1 MVSDIWVS
9 LLLVVIL
16 CYSIVHGQQP
26 PSDPTRNEGE
36 TRFVN
41 NSGRNLNLFI
51 FPPDNPGRKQL
62 IQQSIQDGIHMTL
75 DYSIVGTKFAVQEE
89 SCHDCALH
97 YFIASDHRQATVLY
111 DKDSDGLK
119 IDFWDDETGERLDDS
134 KDTDQS
140 CSANEEPVGEMD
152 KILRGRYTLVD
163 INVRSSMFDGDDQ
176 YSAKGMFCKIDWRLQ
191 YKNPSAVSFFHDLR
205 AQSATCDNKRMITVD
220 LWDIAQ
226 KAREYDQTN
235 QDVVAAIPPHGVIFH
250 ETRCGSTLAANLLA
264 GFAPSRSRVYSE
276 APPPKTA
283 LEAGNVRLIQ
293 DVFYLMGRRPASSG
307 NPKQYYQFYKIQ
319 SVGTMYIDRFT
330 EAFPDTPWIFLYR
343 DSVEVLQSHFEGTG
357 EACTRYY
364 YSNQKQ
370 FPSTQQV
377 IDDARLT
384 MESITLLQYCAAHLA
399 GLSLSAVQEHQR
411 SGRRK
416 GRFVNYNQLPD
427 AMWESLLPEE
437 FGVTVNKRHIEN
449 MQRIAGV
456 YSKGRQGIDN
466 ANEEWKEDSTRKLS
480 AASQP
485 VLDAAELLMRR
496 VFDQMESLSKS
507 RLKS

>member
-1 MVSDIWVS
+1 MIAAIV
-9 LLLVVIL
+9 
-16 CYSIVHGQQP
+16 CHSIAHGQQP
-26 PSDPTRNEGE
+26 PSDPTRNEGK
-36 TRFVN
+36 TKFVN
-41 NSGRNLNLFI
+41 NSGRNVNLFT
-51 FPPDNPGRKQL
+51 FPPDNPGTKQL
-62 IQQSIQDGIHMTL
+62 IQQSIQDGIQMTL
-75 DYSIVGTKFAVQEE
+75 DSPIVGIKFAVQED

-111 DKDSDGLK
+111 DDDSDGLK
-119 IDFWDDETGERLDDS
+119 IDFSDNEMEEGRDDS

-140 CSANEEPVGEMD
+140 CAANEETVGDMD

-163 INVRSSMFDGDDQ
+163 INVRSSMFDGNDQ
-176 YSAKGMFCKIDWRLQ
+176 YTAKGIFCKIDWRLQ

-205 AQSATCDNKRMITVD
+205 AQSASCDNKSAITVD

-250 ETRCGSTLAANLLA
+250 ETRCGSTLTANLLA
-264 GFAPSRSRVYSE
+264 GFAPSKSRVYSE
-276 APPPKTA
+276 SPPPLAA

-307 NPKQYYQFYKIQ
+307 DPKQYYQFYKIQ

-330 EAFPDTPWIFLYR
+330 EALPDTPWIFLYR
-343 DSVEVLQSHFEGTG
+343 DSVEVLQSHVEGTG

-364 YSNQKQ
+364 YSNREQ

-427 AMWESLLPEE
+427 IMWESVLPEE
-437 FGVTVNKRHIEN
+437 FGVSVNKRHIKN

-456 YSKGRQGIDN
+456 YSKGRQGIAKSN
-466 ANEEWKEDSTRKLS
+466 QEWKEDSSRKLS

-496 VFDQMESLSKS
+496 IFDQMESLSKS
-507 RLKS
+507 